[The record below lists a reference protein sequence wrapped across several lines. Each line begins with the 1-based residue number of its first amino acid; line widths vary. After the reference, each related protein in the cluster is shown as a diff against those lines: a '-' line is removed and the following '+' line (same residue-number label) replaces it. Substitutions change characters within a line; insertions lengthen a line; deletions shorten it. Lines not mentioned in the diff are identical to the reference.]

1 VLARSSDRPRWGS
14 SLPAQDLGAGHPLF
28 PPADTPLPLKLV
40 ETRRFGN
47 GVVLLTYAPRSA

>member
-1 VLARSSDRPRWGS
+1 
-14 SLPAQDLGAGHPLF
+14 LF